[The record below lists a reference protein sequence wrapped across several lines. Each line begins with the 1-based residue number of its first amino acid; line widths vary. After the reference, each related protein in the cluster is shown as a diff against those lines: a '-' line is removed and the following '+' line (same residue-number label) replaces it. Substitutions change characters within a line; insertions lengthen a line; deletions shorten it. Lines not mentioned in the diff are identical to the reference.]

1 MSEDK
6 LRESLYQLV
15 YAVLDKEINEPED
28 QRDEDLFEDCFQ
40 VLEAL
45 NRNDPNRLTPEEIEN
60 SWLKFISRIK
70 TEIDSI

>member
-15 YAVLDKEINEPED
+15 YAVLDQEINEPED
-28 QRDEDLFEDCFQ
+28 QQDEDLFEDCFQ

-45 NRNDPNRLTPEEIEN
+45 NRNDPNRLTPEEIER
-60 SWLKFISRIK
+60 SWQKFISRIR
-70 TEIDSI
+70 TETDSI

>member
-15 YAVLDKEINEPED
+15 YAVLDQEINEPED
-28 QRDEDLFEDCFQ
+28 QRDEDLFEDCIQ

-45 NRNDPNRLTPEEIEN
+45 NRNDPSRLAPEEIES
-60 SWLKFISRIK
+60 SWQKFISCIK